1 MEGVRGI
8 EGQGSEY
15 WAGGG
20 GGGGG
25 GKGPNFSLAVN

>member
-20 GGGGG
+20 GGG
-25 GKGPNFSLAVN
+25 KGPNFSLAVN